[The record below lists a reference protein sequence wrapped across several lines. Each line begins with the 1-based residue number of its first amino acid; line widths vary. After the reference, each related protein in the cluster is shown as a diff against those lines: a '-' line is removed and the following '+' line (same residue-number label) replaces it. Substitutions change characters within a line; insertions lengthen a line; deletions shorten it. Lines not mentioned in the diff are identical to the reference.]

1 MHILLLSRIVLSR
14 IAGSEEVRGDIYPM
28 RRGRRRGDAFPFFGR
43 RRRSSSSFRLS
54 HARWIYCLVLL
65 YLGLIYSS
73 RAQTT
78 EYEPSMIPSPY
89 QDPDFCHSNVRVGC
103 TYAASLRREAYKKH
117 VEGEGQVFL
126 FMYTHFCQSVCLFV
140 CLFTDLLRY
149 IVRRY
154 RVYMMYT

>member
-103 TYAASLRREAYKKH
+103 TYAASRLPPPSTRGVQETRGRGGAGFSIY
-117 VEGEGQVFL
+117 VYTFL
-126 FMYTHFCQSVCLFV
+126 LVSLFVCLFV
-140 CLFTDLLRY
+140 CLPIY
-149 IVRRY
+149 
-154 RVYMMYT
+154 